1 MKETPVGRPVFV
13 ECRSVSVEKGDT
25 FTYFL
30 NYDGVEGFGPPV
42 KVELYD
48 VNTGRH
54 RFSIGKITFDKY
66 FADIIEFREEQIN
79 QILE

>member
-1 MKETPVGRPVFV
+1 MKETPVWPI
-13 ECRSVSVEKGDT
+13 EKGDT

-30 NYDGVEGFGPPV
+30 NYDGAEGFGPPV

>member
-1 MKETPVGRPVFV
+1 MNKCICFKTPLEGPPV
-13 ECRSVSVEKGDT
+13 RLEKGDT

-30 NYDGVEGFGPPV
+30 NYDDNEGFGPPV

-54 RFSIGKITFDKY
+54 RFSIGKITFDEY
-66 FADIIEFREEQIN
+66 FVDIIEFREEQIDK
-79 QILE
+79 ILE